1 MPTYDYECQ
10 ACGNKFEKFQ
20 MMSDRLLRKCPKCGK
35 PKLERLIGA
44 GGAVIFKGSGFYQ
57 TDYRTDSYKKSAE
70 ADKKPADTKA
80 SDTKA
85 ADSKPKTADSSAS
98 GAKSGS
104 GSKGSD
110 STPAPKAAEPK
121 PAKQDQ
127 PRATKGKSKR

>member
-57 TDYRTDSYKKSAE
+57 TDYRSKGYADAAKADSAE
-70 ADKKPADTKA
+70 PAPKTPAKDQPAPKDSTKEPTKEPAPPTPTPPPPPTKA
-80 SDTKA
+80 SK
-85 ADSKPKTADSSAS
+85 SA
-98 GAKSGS
+98 AKS
-104 GSKGSD
+104 
-110 STPAPKAAEPK
+110 
-121 PAKQDQ
+121 
-127 PRATKGKSKR
+127 KGKR